1 MALKID
7 AWNVP
12 FVQLSSAN
20 LWVIFF
26 CTCHGFGAHSTE
38 PGKIRCHNPSPLGK
52 KLVPSGLPVMT
63 YRPRV
68 LGSIQE
74 SSHVYLY
81 WTLLNHSEIKGTWMS
96 QL

>member
-26 CTCHGFGAHSTE
+26 FAHAMGLERILPNLAKFVVTTRVRWVRSWS
-38 PGKIRCHNPSPLGK
+38 HLVSP
-52 KLVPSGLPVMT
+52 
-63 YRPRV
+63 
-68 LGSIQE
+68 
-74 SSHVYLY
+74 
-81 WTLLNHSEIKGTWMS
+81 
-96 QL
+96 